1 MRQVAQ
7 SLENVDSS
15 FHATAIPGNAE
26 LASEVN
32 IANEQQQV
40 LFSIMIIDSIALAEC
55 QVKIC
60 AGTVP
65 LAALLTNGA
74 SALCGLQG
82 CVCLVASS
90 VVPDCHAAGT

>member
-40 LFSIMIIDSIALAEC
+40 PFYNIIIFKL
-55 QVKIC
+55 
-60 AGTVP
+60 
-65 LAALLTNGA
+65 
-74 SALCGLQG
+74 
-82 CVCLVASS
+82 
-90 VVPDCHAAGT
+90 